1 LQAFERE
8 LRAFDVG
15 LMAKRGRDSLVRD
28 VRALH
33 GKRERDR
40 QERSQNQHACNAC
53 GRQTVIHVSPVGAAI
68 GASEPDSRHASARSW
83 NL

>member
-1 LQAFERE
+1 
-8 LRAFDVG
+8 
-15 LMAKRGRDSLVRD
+15 MAKRGRDSLVRD

-53 GRQTVIHVSPVGAAI
+53 GRQTVIHVSP
-68 GASEPDSRHASARSW
+68 
-83 NL
+83 